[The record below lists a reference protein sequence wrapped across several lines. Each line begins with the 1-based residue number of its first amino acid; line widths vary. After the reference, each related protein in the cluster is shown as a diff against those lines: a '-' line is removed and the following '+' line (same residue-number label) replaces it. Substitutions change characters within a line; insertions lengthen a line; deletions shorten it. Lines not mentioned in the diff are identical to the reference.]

1 MIIAEEPGHMA
12 RREWY
17 YIIMIKGQ
25 IEPQGMKNGQTYL
38 MTIAVEPGHM
48 ARRE

>member
-17 YIIMIKGQ
+17 YIIRIKGK
-25 IEPQGMKNGQTYL
+25 IEAQRVNNGYTYL